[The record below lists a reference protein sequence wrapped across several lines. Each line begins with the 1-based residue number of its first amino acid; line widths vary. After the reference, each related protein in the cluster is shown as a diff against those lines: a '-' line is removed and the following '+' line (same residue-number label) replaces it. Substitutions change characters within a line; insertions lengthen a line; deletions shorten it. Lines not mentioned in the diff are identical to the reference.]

1 MLTQNEFLGTLFLYH
16 IHTMAHLQYLQDKLG
31 YHFINL
37 NLLDEAFIAAGAP
50 VSRTDIEGPVQGNK
64 RLALVGDAVLRLCV
78 LDEWY
83 PEGADTGKI
92 KIAMLNAA
100 DKDTDTG
107 DNLVED
113 VGTNEKLKQIAN
125 EWKLADFLKENP
137 CQQGEKTKT
146 TLASTVEAVI
156 GAVWYDSQKDIAAVQ
171 QLIKK
176 LKN

>member
-1 MLTQNEFLGTLFLYH
+1 
-16 IHTMAHLQYLQDKLG
+16 MAHLQSLQDKLG
-31 YHFINL
+31 YHFINS
-37 NLLDEAFIAAGAP
+37 NLLDEAFIAAGAS

-83 PEGADTGKI
+83 PEGADTE
-92 KIAMLNAA
+92 
-100 DKDTDTG
+100 TG

-113 VGTNEKLKQIAN
+113 VGTNKRLKQIAN

-137 CQQGEKTKT
+137 CQQGGKTKT
-146 TLASTVEAVI
+146 TLASAVEAVI

>member
-1 MLTQNEFLGTLFLYH
+1 
-16 IHTMAHLQYLQDKLG
+16 MAHLQYFQDKLG
-31 YHFINL
+31 YHFINS

-83 PEGADTGKI
+83 PEGADTE
-92 KIAMLNAA
+92 
-100 DKDTDTG
+100 TG

-125 EWKLADFLKENP
+125 EWKL
-137 CQQGEKTKT
+137 
-146 TLASTVEAVI
+146 
-156 GAVWYDSQKDIAAVQ
+156 
-171 QLIKK
+171 
-176 LKN
+176 